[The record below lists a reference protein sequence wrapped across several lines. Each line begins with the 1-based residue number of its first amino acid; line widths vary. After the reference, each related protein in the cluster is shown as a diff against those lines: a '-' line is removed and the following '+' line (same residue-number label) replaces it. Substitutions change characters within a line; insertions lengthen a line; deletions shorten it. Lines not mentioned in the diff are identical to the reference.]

1 MKSSTLTSSQTLK
14 QLWRNHRLYIMLLP
28 GIFFFFI
35 FKYIPMGGLLIAFMD
50 YQPFLGFTGSEW
62 VGFKHFKRLFT
73 EPIFWD
79 LFRNTMILAIY
90 NIVFFFPL
98 PIILALLLNELRSVL
113 FKRTIQTLIYV
124 PHFISWVVVVGL
136 GYIFLSTHDG
146 IVNGFIEIMGFSKIE
161 FLTSEQWFRTVVIG
175 EIIWKESGWGTI
187 IFLAALA
194 GIDPQLYEA
203 SRIDGAN
210 RWRQIWHITLPG
222 IRSTILI
229 LFILR
234 LGQFLDTGFEQ
245 IYLMLNA
252 LNRGVGEVFDTYV
265 YVVGITEGQFS
276 YSTTVGLFKSFIALV
291 LVVIANYLTKK
302 FGDEGLY

>member
-1 MKSSTLTSSQTLK
+1 MRLSMLSQNQTIK
-14 QLWRNHRLYIMLLP
+14 QIWKDHRLYIMLLP
-28 GIFFFFI
+28 GILYFII
-35 FKYIPMGGLLIAFMD
+35 FKYIPMGGLIIAFQD

-62 VGFKHFKRLFT
+62 VGFKHFERFFT

-79 LFRNTMILAIY
+79 LFRNTMILATY

-98 PIILALLLNELRSVL
+98 PIILALLLNEIRHLV
-113 FKRTIQTLIYV
+113 FKRSIQTIIYL

-136 GYIFLSTHDG
+136 GYIFLSSHDG
-146 IVNGFIEIMGFSKIE
+146 VINLLLEKIGFAKIE

-175 EIIWKESGWGTI
+175 EIIWKETGWGTI

-210 RWRQIWHITLPG
+210 RWKQIWHITLPG

-252 LNRGVGEVFDTYV
+252 LNRNVGEVFDTYV

-276 YSTTVGLFKSFIALV
+276 YSTTVGLFKSVIALV
-291 LVVIANYLTKK
+291 LMT
-302 FGDEGLY
+302 

>member
-1 MKSSTLTSSQTLK
+1 LKSSTLTSSQTLK